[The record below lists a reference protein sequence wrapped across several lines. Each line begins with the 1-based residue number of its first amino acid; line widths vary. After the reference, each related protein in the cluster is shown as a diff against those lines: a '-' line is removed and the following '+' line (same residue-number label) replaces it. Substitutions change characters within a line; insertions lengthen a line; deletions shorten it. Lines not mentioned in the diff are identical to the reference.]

1 MKACVGDRLLVDG
14 NGDRVGLV
22 IGVQHEDGTPPYVI
36 KWLSD
41 GHVALVFP
49 GEYARIV
56 PASHPAGTA
65 RTADMA
71 GNGTAGLV
79 GNGTA
84 GNGTAGLVGNGTAGN
99 GTTGNGTAG
108 TAGTAGKGNLAGQ
121 AGKTREGS

>member
-65 RTADMA
+65 RTGD
-71 GNGTAGLV
+71 TA

-84 GNGTAGLVGNGTAGN
+84 GNGTAGTVGNGTSGA
-99 GTTGNGTAG
+99 AG
-108 TAGTAGKGNLAGQ
+108 TAGTGKLAAQ
-121 AGKTREGS
+121 AGKAREGS